1 MNRSRA
7 VRVCILLN
15 RYAPDFTGHGIQI
28 ERLLPHLARHGV
40 EARVVTRRPVA
51 GVTWQGADD
60 EVLRILPAPDE
71 RLSRLRGTL
80 LLRAHLRRR
89 RRDYDVV
96 HGAFADWEF
105 YLSVPLLRRLGV
117 PVLHEMILLGAD
129 DPVAIRA
136 ERLGS
141 LKLRLLRGV
150 DCWVGISNA
159 FLPRVAEVG
168 IPEQRFQR
176 IYTGLDVE
184 RFRPVPGQARLA
196 LRAALGIPA
205 EARVVIGVGALL
217 PRKGMDRLLRAWARL
232 GPSPEKDL
240 LLLVGPAT
248 EGEGLRPQ
256 YLPHV
261 RELEA
266 LARAPELAGTVRFV
280 GRVDDVERW
289 MAAADVFALLSR
301 REGFGTVTAEA
312 MACGLPCVVSPLDG
326 IAREIVDEG
335 RTGFVI
341 DDPDAPEAVAAR
353 LRSLLSDVELCSTL
367 GAAARESA
375 CARFSMDVR
384 AERLAGIYR
393 TLVARAGA

>member
-1 MNRSRA
+1 
-7 VRVCILLN
+7 VCILLN
-15 RYAPDFTGHGIQI
+15 RYPPDFTGHGIQI
-28 ERLLPHLARHGV
+28 ERLLPHLAPHGV

-51 GVTWQGADD
+51 GVTWQAANDG
-60 EVLRILPAPDE
+60 VLRILPAPDE
-71 RLSRLRGTL
+71 RLSRLRGAL
-80 LLRAHLRRR
+80 LLRAHLRSH

-105 YLSVPLLRRLGV
+105 YLNVPVLRRLGL

-129 DPVAIRA
+129 DPVAISA

-141 LKLRLLRGV
+141 LKLRLLAGV

-159 FLPRVAEVG
+159 FLPRVTEVG
-168 IPEQRFQR
+168 IPEERFQR

-184 RFRPVPGQARLA
+184 RFRPVAREDRPA

-205 EARVVIGVGALL
+205 EARVVISVGALL
-217 PRKGMDRLLRAWARL
+217 PRKGMDRLLRGWARL

-240 LLLVGPAT
+240 LLLVGPAN

-266 LARAPELAGTVRFV
+266 LAGAPDLAGTVRFV

-341 DDPDAPEAVAAR
+341 DDPDDPEALAAR
-353 LRSLLSDVELCSTL
+353 LRPLLSDLGLRSTL

-375 CARFSMDVR
+375 CARFSMAVR
-384 AERLAGIYR
+384 AKRLAEIYR
-393 TLVARAGA
+393 MLAARTDA